1 MNQNP
6 NVYSKNEKEE
16 LNNNIISKLENI
28 NSKFILK
35 KIFNNLSEKQFLK
48 IINYNKNIQNKLGL
62 SINNYIDFTKII
74 IEIIPVKNYSD
85 NEIKL
90 INISNEKDKSFFHL
104 YLNENENELNKNILT
119 KNEINKI
126 DKIKIIIDN
135 QIKSF
140 HELFRNC
147 KYIESINFIRFKRE
161 NIIDMSYMFAGCKSL
176 KNLNISH
183 FITNKVTNMSC
194 MFSECSSLKELN

>member
-6 NVYSKNEKEE
+6 NAYSKNEKEE

-85 NEIKL
+85 NQIKL
-90 INISNEKDKSFFHL
+90 INTPNEKDKSFFHL

-135 QIKSF
+135 KI
-140 HELFRNC
+140 
-147 KYIESINFIRFKRE
+147 
-161 NIIDMSYMFAGCKSL
+161 
-176 KNLNISH
+176 
-183 FITNKVTNMSC
+183 
-194 MFSECSSLKELN
+194 FS